1 MAYQRLHLPLMSSAV
16 PKDLAPPALLSATD
30 FDAFALRTAAQHQL
44 DGIRTDFRSR
54 LAEDDRK
61 IERYAAVVDEIVSG
75 MVALMQAWRSPDPEE
90 LIQSLLASERE
101 EQARA
106 ADVKKRAA
114 AGLRSL
120 APGRL
125 YATPFL
131 NEVRDEL
138 VARACRMAELHRDAR
153 WRLMRVR
160 AEHLPSKGV
169 GPIHGEPTNLDEY
182 AKTVG

>member
-1 MAYQRLHLPLMSSAV
+1 MSSAV
-16 PKDLAPPALLSATD
+16 PKDLAPPALLSGTD
-30 FDAFALRTAAQHQL
+30 FDAFVLRTAAQQQL

-54 LAEDDRK
+54 LTEDDRK
-61 IERYAAVVDEIVSG
+61 IEQYASLVHKIVSDLI
-75 MVALMQAWRSPDPEE
+75 VLMQASRLPDPEE

-106 ADVKKRAA
+106 VDVEKRAA
-114 AGLRSL
+114 AALRSL

-138 VARACRMAELHRDAR
+138 VSRAHRMAELHRDAR
-153 WRLMRVR
+153 WRLMRAR
-160 AEHLPSKGV
+160 AEYLPSKGV
-169 GPIHGEPTNLDEY
+169 GPIHGEPTDQDEY